1 MDRKAYKSLL
11 KWKHSESRKPLLI
24 LGARQTGKTWLMR
37 EFGRK
42 EYANTVYINC
52 DSEPLMQTLF
62 TTDYDIGRLILAFQA
77 ISGQTISD
85 DGSTLII
92 LDEIQEAP
100 RAIHS
105 LKYFCENA
113 PQYHIMAAGSLLGV
127 ALSRQ
132 ESFPVGKVDI
142 LHIYPMDFEEFMRA
156 CGKEMYCEILA
167 KADYAMAASFAEK
180 YIELLRQYYY
190 VGGMPEAVEVFV
202 TRHDLN
208 EVRTIQQNIITAY
221 GADMSKHTSKTETVR
236 ISQVFQ
242 SLPSQLAKENRK
254 FIYGVAKPGAR
265 AADFEMAIQW
275 LIDAGIVYRISRVN
289 KVSSPLKYYEDISAF
304 KLFLLDVGLLGCMAL
319 LPPTIILDNPLPLS
333 EYRGMMAE
341 QYVAQQLSS
350 ADIPLFYWSNT
361 TSPAEIDFLHQGE
374 RHVCA
379 IEVKA
384 STNVRGKS
392 ISMLVKEN
400 AGTVAGIRFSLLP
413 FCRQE
418 TLTNYPLYAVP
429 FVAPSLSNL

>member
-1 MDRKAYKSLL
+1 
-11 KWKHSESRKPLLI
+11 
-24 LGARQTGKTWLMR
+24 
-37 EFGRK
+37 
-42 EYANTVYINC
+42 
-52 DSEPLMQTLF
+52 
-62 TTDYDIGRLILAFQA
+62 
-77 ISGQTISD
+77 
-85 DGSTLII
+85 
-92 LDEIQEAP
+92 
-100 RAIHS
+100 
-105 LKYFCENA
+105 
-113 PQYHIMAAGSLLGV
+113 
-127 ALSRQ
+127 
-132 ESFPVGKVDI
+132 
-142 LHIYPMDFEEFMRA
+142 MDFEEFMRA

-190 VGGMPEAVEVFV
+190 VGGMPEAVEAFV

-208 EVRTIQQNIITAY
+208 EVRTIQQNILTAY
-221 GADMSKHTSKTETVR
+221 GADMSKHASKTEAVR

-275 LIDAGIVYRISRVN
+275 LIDAGIVYRIPRVN
-289 KVSSPLKYYEDISAF
+289 KVASPLKFYEDISAF
-304 KLFLLDVGLLGCMAL
+304 KLFLLDVGLLGCMSS
-319 LPPTIILDNPLPLS
+319 LPPTIILDNPVALS
-333 EYRGMMAE
+333 EYRGMIAE

-350 ADIPLFYWSNT
+350 AGIPLFYWSNA
-361 TSPAEIDFLHQGE
+361 TSPAEIDFLLQGE

-392 ISMLVKEN
+392 ISMLTKEKP
-400 AGTVAGIRFSLLP
+400 GTVAGIRFSLLP

>member
-105 LKYFCENA
+105 LKYFCETA

-132 ESFPVGKVDI
+132 ESFPVGKVDM
-142 LHIYPMDFEEFMRA
+142 LHIYPMDFEEFMHA
-156 CGKEMYCEILA
+156 CGKEMFCELLA

-190 VGGMPEAVEVFV
+190 VG
-202 TRHDLN
+202 
-208 EVRTIQQNIITAY
+208 
-221 GADMSKHTSKTETVR
+221 
-236 ISQVFQ
+236 
-242 SLPSQLAKENRK
+242 
-254 FIYGVAKPGAR
+254 
-265 AADFEMAIQW
+265 
-275 LIDAGIVYRISRVN
+275 
-289 KVSSPLKYYEDISAF
+289 
-304 KLFLLDVGLLGCMAL
+304 
-319 LPPTIILDNPLPLS
+319 
-333 EYRGMMAE
+333 
-341 QYVAQQLSS
+341 
-350 ADIPLFYWSNT
+350 
-361 TSPAEIDFLHQGE
+361 
-374 RHVCA
+374 
-379 IEVKA
+379 
-384 STNVRGKS
+384 
-392 ISMLVKEN
+392 
-400 AGTVAGIRFSLLP
+400 
-413 FCRQE
+413 
-418 TLTNYPLYAVP
+418 
-429 FVAPSLSNL
+429 

>member
-156 CGKEMYCEILA
+156 CGKRDQAYRSDA
-167 KADYAMAASFAEK
+167 KQNPGVTSGFCAGCRSGSRDCTGSKRVK
-180 YIELLRQYYY
+180 Y
-190 VGGMPEAVEVFV
+190 GFG
-202 TRHDLN
+202 
-208 EVRTIQQNIITAY
+208 
-221 GADMSKHTSKTETVR
+221 
-236 ISQVFQ
+236 
-242 SLPSQLAKENRK
+242 
-254 FIYGVAKPGAR
+254 
-265 AADFEMAIQW
+265 
-275 LIDAGIVYRISRVN
+275 
-289 KVSSPLKYYEDISAF
+289 
-304 KLFLLDVGLLGCMAL
+304 
-319 LPPTIILDNPLPLS
+319 
-333 EYRGMMAE
+333 
-341 QYVAQQLSS
+341 
-350 ADIPLFYWSNT
+350 
-361 TSPAEIDFLHQGE
+361 
-374 RHVCA
+374 
-379 IEVKA
+379 
-384 STNVRGKS
+384 
-392 ISMLVKEN
+392 
-400 AGTVAGIRFSLLP
+400 
-413 FCRQE
+413 
-418 TLTNYPLYAVP
+418 
-429 FVAPSLSNL
+429 